1 MEEEKNKNGNEGCS
15 FLAPRRASQ
24 GAPPREQW
32 SRKIEFLFACVGFA
46 VGYGNFWRFPF
57 KCFKNGGGAFLIP
70 FLICL
75 VLAGIPLFML
85 ELGLGQL
92 TQAGPLKAWR
102 KICPLMTGIGYGMVV
117 VCFLVSIYYNVI
129 LAWSCF
135 YFFNSFKSTL
145 PWDGGM
151 ASTVGNLTNS
161 TNNLTVDVTS
171 QSKYFFEH
179 EVLNI
184 SGAVDDYGVINWKVT
199 LCLLL
204 AWTLVYFCIFKGIRT
219 TGKVVYITATLPYV
233 MLLIFFIHGV
243 QLPGATKGIMYYITP
258 VWSMLAKPQ
267 VWVDAASQVFY
278 SLTLGFGVMLTFASY
293 NKQDNN
299 LVRDALLI
307 SIIDALT
314 SIFSGVVVFTIIG
327 YLAEVQGKE
336 VDDPTIATDGPGLV
350 FIVYPA
356 ALATLPQP
364 QIWSVVF
371 FLMLITLGLD
381 SQFGQVE
388 LICAAIIEQYPEK
401 LKKRKEWVVLAVC
414 VLLFLCGLICM
425 TRSGMYWFNL
435 IDNFSAGISLL
446 FLGLCELITVGWI
459 FGANN
464 FRTQIESLVGFQ
476 ISSFWI
482 IMWKFVTPVIVTAI
496 FLSSLITNKPLT
508 YETYMYPDWSQAV
521 GWLMAIASMICVP
534 VVALLSW
541 HSADGNTSREKLIDS
556 MSAVDCFKV
565 DKDADVPLYAVEM

>member
-1 MEEEKNKNGNEGCS
+1 
-15 FLAPRRASQ
+15 
-24 GAPPREQW
+24 
-32 SRKIEFLFACVGFA
+32 
-46 VGYGNFWRFPF
+46 
-57 KCFKNGGGAFLIP
+57 
-70 FLICL
+70 
-75 VLAGIPLFML
+75 
-85 ELGLGQL
+85 
-92 TQAGPLKAWR
+92 
-102 KICPLMTGIGYGMVV
+102 
-117 VCFLVSIYYNVI
+117 
-129 LAWSCF
+129 
-135 YFFNSFKSTL
+135 
-145 PWDGGM
+145 
-151 ASTVGNLTNS
+151 
-161 TNNLTVDVTS
+161 
-171 QSKYFFEH
+171 
-179 EVLNI
+179 
-184 SGAVDDYGVINWKVT
+184 
-199 LCLLL
+199 
-204 AWTLVYFCIFKGIRT
+204 
-219 TGKVVYITATLPYV
+219 
-233 MLLIFFIHGV
+233 
-243 QLPGATKGIMYYITP
+243 
-258 VWSMLAKPQ
+258 
-267 VWVDAASQVFY
+267 
-278 SLTLGFGVMLTFASY
+278 
-293 NKQDNN
+293 
-299 LVRDALLI
+299 
-307 SIIDALT
+307 
-314 SIFSGVVVFTIIG
+314 
-327 YLAEVQGKE
+327 
-336 VDDPTIATDGPGLV
+336 
-350 FIVYPA
+350 
-356 ALATLPQP
+356 
-364 QIWSVVF
+364 
-371 FLMLITLGLD
+371 MLITLGLD